1 MVLIDSLINPSLDED
16 AHFCLVPL
24 SAGVGAVNR
33 PLRNGWPCQQHSL
46 WLRPG
51 THTRIIYI
59 FTSYVHIFIN
69 VHICTHTHTHTHTQ
83 IKEIRTVARAK
94 EDALRQADRGT
105 WEALKWLRENR
116 DRFEKDVLGPVC
128 LELSVKDRDSARLIE
143 TALAKKKLLGFI
155 VQSDKDYDTF
165 MKEATKH
172 GSTLKAC
179 TCSRMLQSD
188 TNQEFKEDLRA
199 ARGKLDEYGIDG
211 TLKSR

>member
-1 MVLIDSLINPSLDED
+1 MTSGENET
-16 AHFCLVPL
+16 VPPQP
-24 SAGVGAVNR
+24 V
-33 PLRNGWPCQQHSL
+33 
-46 WLRPG
+46 
-51 THTRIIYI
+51 RIIRVNLQD
-59 FTSYVHIFIN
+59 FLVQQVSDR
-69 VHICTHTHTHTHTQ
+69 C
-83 IKEIRTVARAK
+83 
-94 EDALRQADRGT
+94 QAYRGT

-188 TNQEFKEDLRA
+188 TNQELKEDLRA

>member
-1 MVLIDSLINPSLDED
+1 M
-16 AHFCLVPL
+16 
-24 SAGVGAVNR
+24 
-33 PLRNGWPCQQHSL
+33 
-46 WLRPG
+46 
-51 THTRIIYI
+51 
-59 FTSYVHIFIN
+59 
-69 VHICTHTHTHTHTQ
+69 HTHTHTHTQ
-83 IKEIRTVARAK
+83 IKEFRTVARAK

-172 GSTLKAC
+172 GSALKAC

>member
-1 MVLIDSLINPSLDED
+1 MHSR
-16 AHFCLVPL
+16 AH
-24 SAGVGAVNR
+24 
-33 PLRNGWPCQQHSL
+33 
-46 WLRPG
+46 
-51 THTRIIYI
+51 THTHSHTHSHTHTHIRIHMH
-59 FTSYVHIFIN
+59 FQN
-69 VHICTHTHTHTHTQ
+69 VHMHVHTTHTHTHTHIHTHTHTHTHTQ
-83 IKEIRTVARAK
+83 IREFRTVARAK

-105 WEALKWLRENR
+105 FEALKWLRDNR

-165 MKEATKH
+165 MKEATKQNH
-172 GSTLKAC
+172 PLKAC

-188 TNQEFKEDLRA
+188 VNQEFNEDLRT
-199 ARGKLDEYGIDG
+199 ARAKLDEYGIDG